1 MMQVNQTMD
10 VGQWLS
16 FMSGYRMAKNLPKS
30 SAGKLSE
37 FVKAINSD
45 LRGVIETS
53 TPIFFVYDASVY
65 DNAFKEILKH
75 LKTPEGS
82 PYVVKINISQDV
94 SIQRD
99 DPEFNQYL
107 SSAIASIVQPD
118 ISPSNLIKKVL
129 PGNKTNTIESF
140 AKVVRSAVTNLNEKI
155 AGLSGLI
162 AQGDTVAIGRGR
174 MHSTAAGR
182 LVRRDFAKLTPCR
195 LLDAEKVV
203 VGYDS
208 NTKAVLIGANFANL
222 RDGVNRYINEEF
234 RSAIE
239 KSGIVLSKET
249 TKVEKGKQV
258 AATDLRKQFKIGD
271 FVVFGHT
278 GAKVQDEPGVT
289 RLLGI
294 NTPWTQQ
301 LLLIAANKGTQS
313 SGMDILNSFA
323 QTSGHID
330 ISIEFSKEVSAD
342 VGILMT
348 GSMAM
353 VVPMLYSKNSA
364 LTRTES
370 KAADDAVST
379 LYGPGSTYLKVRKS
393 LTDTIFSAEG
403 IKRLITGLRFSPTAA
418 ESLAEGLAG
427 VLLGKP
433 FKKSKAKSKKASTR
447 LGDPVSTSKVPL
459 KAATKVP
466 LPKARKPTGIRADV
480 SLQTYSLINLQDLIN
495 SQLQDVISANMGDG
509 DARNVLNYRTGR
521 LAASAKVESMSQS
534 RAGMIT
540 AFYSYMKNPYAT
552 FSQGGRQSSPASRDP
567 KLLISRSIR
576 EIAQTQVTN
585 QLRAVNI

>member
-1 MMQVNQTMD
+1 MQVNQTMD